1 MSKLR
6 VTLDA
11 GPAVHQRAGLSRYT
25 ERLATA
31 LAEHHADEI
40 DLHLFYNRHSGH
52 QLPPSLQQER
62 VYSLPAS
69 QYTWRLSVLAS
80 QLARAPYLPLL
91 PVVGRNGLYHATE
104 HLLPYLPQATVL
116 TVHDLIFER
125 YPQHHTATN
134 RAFLRAAMPRF
145 VAAARHIIAVSH
157 HTARDLV
164 DLYGTLHSKISIIHE
179 GIDSSFRPAPLD
191 EQAAIRAR
199 YSPVRPYLLML
210 GTLEPRKNHLLALQ
224 ALARIKAF
232 GLPHRLVIAGGAGW
246 LFEPIQA
253 QIRRLALEDDVVFAG
268 YVPQAD
274 LAALYSAAACLLMPS
289 LYEGF
294 GFPLL
299 EAMACGTPVIAS
311 RAASLPELGGDA
323 SLYVPTDD
331 PDALAAAI
339 HLVAT
344 QPALM
349 EAMRERGLA
358 RARAFTWTATA
369 QRTVE
374 IYHALAAPP
383 SLTRL

>member
-1 MSKLR
+1 MPKPR
-6 VTLDA
+6 VTLDT

-25 ERLATA
+25 ERLATT
-31 LAEHHADEI
+31 LAECHADDI
-40 DLHLFYNRHSGH
+40 DLQLFYNRHSGH
-52 QLPPSLQQER
+52 QLPDALQSQR
-62 VYSLPAS
+62 VYTLPMG
-69 QYTWRLSVLAS
+69 QYAWRLSVLGS
-80 QLARAPYLPLL
+80 QMARTPYAPLL
-91 PVVGRNGLYHATE
+91 PIVGRDGIYHATE
-104 HLLPYLPQATVL
+104 HLLPCLPQATVL

-134 RAFLRAAMPRF
+134 RAFLRVAMPRF
-145 VAAARHIIAVSH
+145 VAAARHLIAVSQ

-164 DLYGTLHSKISIIHE
+164 ELYRVPRSKISVIHE
-179 GIDSSFRPAPLD
+179 GIDASFQPAPLD

-199 YSPVRPYLLML
+199 YSPIRPYLLML

-224 ALARIKAF
+224 ALARIKAL

-294 GFPLL
+294 GFPVL

-323 SLYVPTDD
+323 ALYVPTDD

-339 HLVAT
+339 HLIAS
-344 QPALM
+344 QPALV
-349 EAMRERGLA
+349 EAMRQAGLA
-358 RARAFTWTATA
+358 RARAFTWTASA
-369 QRTVE
+369 RQTVE
-374 IYHALAAPP
+374 LYRALAT
-383 SLTRL
+383 SER